1 MSNLRKCLT
10 AGAATGALVLFLSA
24 AHAQVRRI
32 TPALNPGLITPTG
45 SSFFIPTLTTG
56 FGPTQA
62 QLGVP
67 AVFRGGQR
75 VQFAGPTIA
84 DPFGANSFLVAP
96 QLQNP
101 LLSGFNVN
109 PLISNP
115 TLSNNVTQGLA
126 AAGVN
131 SAFAAA
137 NPFGFGNPFLG
148 NAALSTN
155 PFLTGGLGTG
165 GLGTGGLGTAALTST
180 GVLPTNAGFGGAYGS
195 ELSNPYSGLG
205 GYGGYGQLP
214 DPNAGYMHGA
224 ADVINAQ
231 GRFRLSTAQS
241 NLLNQQIEREK
252 IENRRRWVDQYL
264 YEREHLPTT
273 EDDRERTQR
282 ITLQRSLNDPPVNEI
297 LSATALNTLL
307 ANLEKLQGDKSAAG
321 ANVPVDEDVLRRI
334 NVTSPQGGNI
344 GLLRTGGKLN
354 WPIALRSAD
363 FQRDRE
369 KIESLVPD
377 AISLAKDGKSDPA
390 ALAELNNS
398 IERMRQQLSADLRDL
413 TPDQGI
419 EARRYLNNLGSA
431 IKALERP
438 DAGALLN
445 RDWAARGST
454 VADLVKNMKDR
465 GLVFAPSVGG
475 DEAAYLALQRALATY
490 NASLSNAQVSTAN
503 DKEKPAP

>member
-10 AGAATGALVLFLSA
+10 AGAATGALVLFLST
-24 AHAQVRRI
+24 AHAQIRRL

-45 SSFFIPTLTTG
+45 SSFFIPTLTSG
-56 FGPTQA
+56 FGPTAA
-62 QLGVP
+62 QLGIP
-67 AVFRGGQR
+67 AVFRGGER
-75 VQFAGPTIA
+75 VQFAGPTINN
-84 DPFGANSFLVAP
+84 PYQANGFLVAP
-96 QLQNP
+96 PLQNP
-101 LLSGFNVN
+101 FQSGFNVN

-115 TLSNNVTQGLA
+115 TFANNFTQGIA
-126 AAGVN
+126 SAGVN
-131 SAFAAA
+131 AAFAAA
-137 NPFGFGNPFLG
+137 TPFGFGNPLG
-148 NAALSTN
+148 NATLSTN
-155 PFLTGGLGTG
+155 PFLTG

-180 GVLPTNAGFGGAYGS
+180 GVLPTNAGFDAGAFNS
-195 ELSNPYSGLG
+195 SLSNPYSGYG
-205 GYGGYGQLP
+205 GSGYGGYGLP
-214 DPNAGYMHGA
+214 DPNAGYMHGS

-231 GRFRLSTAQS
+231 GRFRLSTAQAS
-241 NLLNQQIEREK
+241 LLNQQIEREK

-307 ANLEKLQGDKSAAG
+307 TNLEKLQGDKSAVG
-321 ANVPVDEDVLRRI
+321 ANVPLDEDVLRRI
-334 NVTSPQGGNI
+334 NVASPQGGNI

-390 ALAELNNS
+390 ALAELSNA

-431 IKALERP
+431 IRALERP

-475 DEAAYLALQRALATY
+475 DEAAYLALQRAMATY
-490 NASLSNAQVSTAN
+490 NTSLGNAQVSTAN
-503 DKEKPAP
+503 DKEKPVP